1 MQRKTWY
8 VFHFGGGRH
17 ASFPQKPVVKVKVM
31 GSNSGYLLN
40 FIFYF
45 KSTCRR
51 LTMQNTIVAI
61 ICHNDDLS

>member
-1 MQRKTWY
+1 MHKKNLV
-8 VFHFGGGRH
+8 VFHFVGGRH

-51 LTMQNTIVAI
+51 LTMQNTIVTI